1 MNFNISF
8 VSEDICWQTKTQ
20 GLFTNCRSNWCSVS
34 PRSPVCSKLSSFSRA
49 VGHFSLTRQTT
60 LKWIPAHCGI
70 TGNEKADNTWNY
82 RWILITKHHL
92 REVGQC
98 NNEEQKKVTSF
109 IDVAVVTVKTC
120 ENATTGTLY
129 SVVLYTPLLLKAHF
143 IFFKSRLSR
152 EPQISDKVKVLK
164 KYQQNVF
171 IETCP
176 HSVLGCIMSCDLKCR
191 ANRMYALYAV
201 MVL

>member
-34 PRSPVCSKLSSFSRA
+34 PRSPVQQQTVVIFQSRW
-49 VGHFSLTRQTT
+49 SLQPYQTTT

-98 NNEEQKKVTSF
+98 NEEQKKVTSF

-120 ENATTGTLY
+120 ENATRGTLY

-143 IFFKSRLSR
+143 
-152 EPQISDKVKVLK
+152 K
-164 KYQQNVF
+164 KF
-171 IETCP
+171 
-176 HSVLGCIMSCDLKCR
+176 
-191 ANRMYALYAV
+191 
-201 MVL
+201 

>member
-98 NNEEQKKVTSF
+98 NEEQKKVTSF

-143 IFFKSRLSR
+143 KIF
-152 EPQISDKVKVLK
+152 
-164 KYQQNVF
+164 
-171 IETCP
+171 
-176 HSVLGCIMSCDLKCR
+176 
-191 ANRMYALYAV
+191 
-201 MVL
+201 